1 MLRNSTA
8 MLEDFTL
15 ETFSGH
21 LGETFR
27 VGEDPDAVDFTL
39 VEAIA
44 GIARPHGGGRVPFSL
59 VFRGPLEPVLPQRI
73 YRFEHDELDAF
84 DLFIVPI
91 GPDETGTQY
100 EAVFG

>member
-1 MLRNSTA
+1 

-15 ETFSGH
+15 ETFSGR

-27 VGEDPDAVDFTL
+27 VGEGADAFDLEL

-44 GIARPHGGGRVPFSL
+44 GIARPHAGGRVPFSL
-59 VFRGPLEPVLPQRI
+59 VFHGPLEPVLPQRI
-73 YRFEHDELDAF
+73 YPFEHAELGTF
-84 DLFIVPI
+84 DLFIVPL
-91 GPDETGTQY
+91 GPDDGHMQY